1 MSGFAGTSAAAP
13 EVAGAAALVKQAYPS
28 FTPDQVQQY
37 LAKAARDSGTPGAQR
52 HRRRRAPLPT
62 PPDVVKPTSRALPSK
77 GRAGKTVKLLS
88 VVADDEGAVS
98 LIEQVKRNGKVVK
111 TVRRAG
117 SVFAKSPKTV
127 ITPWKAPANPKGSF
141 QHCAVAV
148 DAAGNRSPE
157 SCAKVSLK

>member
-1 MSGFAGTSAAAP
+1 MP
-13 EVAGAAALVKQAYPS
+13 
-28 FTPDQVQQY
+28 
-37 LAKAARDSGTPGAQR
+37 
-52 HRRRRAPLPT
+52 
-62 PPDVVKPTSRALPSK
+62 PTSRALASK
-77 GRAGKTVKLLS
+77 GRAGKKVKLLS
-88 VVADDEGAVS
+88 AVADDEGAVS

-117 SVFAKSPKTV
+117 SVFATSPKTV
-127 ITPWKAPANPKGSF
+127 VTPWKAPAKPNGSF